1 MKLSLKK
8 LTTGFLVLT
17 LALVFGLNSAHAQDG
32 TVVDVLKS
40 NEEVSTFA
48 ELLEETQLPEL
59 LNQEGPFTVV
69 APTDEAFQKMEV
81 DTDQLKEDP
90 EQLQNLVVSHLFR
103 GEVAS
108 DEVEPNMGVKVK
120 EGDVKADNGVVHVVE
135 DVVQVQE

>member
-1 MKLSLKK
+1 MKLSLKR

-17 LALVFGLNSAHAQDG
+17 LALVFGLNNAHAQDG
-32 TVVDVLKS
+32 TVVDVVKS

>member
-1 MKLSLKK
+1 MKLSLKR

-32 TVVDVLKS
+32 TVVDVVKS

-135 DVVQVQE
+135 DVVQVQD

>member
-1 MKLSLKK
+1 MKLSLKR

-17 LALVFGLNSAHAQDG
+17 LALVFGLNNAHAQDG
-32 TVVDVLKS
+32 TVVDVVKS

-135 DVVQVQE
+135 DVVQVQD